1 MKILLLI
8 PFLFI
13 LSSGAGQQPELIT
26 QEKNLGI
33 ITHITYSPNGRYIAS
48 ANEKDYLIKVWDV
61 QSTKLIGTLI
71 GHHQAIHTL
80 TFNPT
85 GDLLFSQDIGNHHYI
100 WDVNVWKMKDSL
112 TGAANGKLILSSD
125 FNTYYYTTP
134 TELFSATASTKTST
148 LVLQKLKFPLQHFG
162 VGRQT
167 ILAQNTNKELQ
178 LFDLTSG
185 KEISKINTSN
195 AKTKVR
201 EILFQHQVYY
211 IAYENGEVE
220 RLDETGKLLNTIS
233 TGIGHY
239 QAMTLANKS
248 KKMAVAKGGKLLM
261 EFDCEHGNLINEIP
275 LQGDHETIKTIS
287 YSPDETTV
295 AIAGYRKLLFG
306 RTISHNN
313 VIEIINIPHKK
324 LIKTLKGDV
333 NPIDGF
339 TFSPKE
345 NVLFVLRGQ
354 ALDIWNL
361 NNGERLTKFML
372 HPRKIEV
379 AERAG
384 YVAHQKTDA
393 AKESVATDVKNLNTS
408 KIKTARDLA
417 SGDFS
422 AVKNKAVSSK
432 GTVINET
439 KQLGKAA
446 FMRAGFQED
455 KIVVSK
461 NENYLITA
469 LKEDE
474 IRLYKMEQYVPVHQG
489 FIQTGQKEFYDI
501 LIDPTEKFVVI
512 GGSGKSPISIV
523 ELSDVKKHRKLELN
537 EYNDPKMGSM
547 FQNAN
552 AMSFSPDG
560 SRLLVAFNTGRIVIW
575 ETNYWQKLGDFKC
588 GIAMATK
595 PYVGF
600 NSEGNKFFVNT
611 ALGIIT
617 YDFSAYQKA
626 MKDGELAEGQTLGI
640 EKAKVN
646 GHPVMSHKPL
656 DYLVAIDHDHLN
668 FLEVLKNKT
677 VATAPFN
684 TKLITD
690 IQVNKFGYTGV
701 SLKNGELRVYDPTTG
716 IERFIMVGEEDNAIF
731 KTPENYYKVTREGQ
745 DLVIFRIGKDAYP
758 FEQFDTKYNRPDI
771 VLTAMNSE
779 DESIK
784 KLYRNA
790 YEKRLAK
797 LGIRES
803 DLDNTFRAPT
813 IDVTNISEIP
823 LVIASTQ
830 LTLNI
835 SAQEK
840 NSTLKKLQV
849 WINDVPLYGAKGK
862 SISGKDY
869 SSSVQIDLVTGS
881 NKIQVAVE
889 NSGGVES
896 LRYTLEVE
904 NTTPTTPNLYV
915 LTIGTSLYKDKRYN
929 LNYAAKDAQDLA
941 KLLANNSKGL
951 YGKVNVKTITNQE
964 ANRITIEGL
973 KSFFNSAT
981 IHDVVLVFVAG
992 HGLLDAN
999 YDYFYG
1005 THDIDFLKP
1014 QVKGLPYNSLEQLL
1028 DGIKPI
1034 KKMLIMDTCHSGEVE
1049 EDDLVAAQDDEA
1061 STEDDDV
1068 LFRAVGPKLSTV
1080 TDMSPSKM
1088 MRELFIDLR
1097 KGTGTTVITSAG
1109 GAEFAMESNEW
1120 KNGLFT
1126 FCLLSG
1132 LRNYSA
1138 DLNQDGKI
1146 MLSEL
1151 QLYTT
1156 DRVTQLS
1163 KGKQTPTT
1171 RIQNLSMD
1179 YQVW

>member
-1 MKILLLI
+1 MKTLILLPL
-8 PFLFI
+8 LFSV
-13 LSSGAGQQPELIT
+13 LSVFAQQPEVIT
-26 QEKNLGI
+26 QEKNLGT
-33 ITHITYSPNGRYIAS
+33 ITHITFSPNGRYIAS
-48 ANEKDYLIKVWDV
+48 ANERDYLIKIWDV

-71 GHHQAIHTL
+71 GHHQTIHTIAY
-80 TFNPT
+80 NPT
-85 GDLLFSQDIGNHHYI
+85 GDLLYSSDIGNHAYI
-100 WDVNVWKMKDSL
+100 WNINAWKMKDSL
-112 TGAANGKLILSSD
+112 TVAKDGFIHFNRD
-125 FNTYYYTTP
+125 FNTYYYSTTSELYKADVAQKTP
-134 TELFSATASTKTST
+134 TL
-148 LVLQKLKFPLQHFG
+148 LLQKLKHPFTIFG
-162 VGRQT
+162 AGSTT
-167 ILAQNTNKELQ
+167 ILAQNSNKELQ
-178 LFDLTSG
+178 LFDITTG
-185 KEISKINTSN
+185 KEISRPSTANT
-195 AKTKVR
+195 KTKVK
-201 EILFQHQVYY
+201 EIKFHHNAFFV
-211 IAYENGEVE
+211 AYDNGQID
-220 RLDETGKLLNTIS
+220 RFDESGKLINTIN

-239 QAMTLANKS
+239 QTLALAQKNNKL
-248 KKMAVAKGGKLLM
+248 AIAKGGKLLL
-261 EFDCEHGNLINEIP
+261 EFDYNNGNLINEIP
-275 LQGDHETIKTIS
+275 LAGDHETIRTIS
-287 YSPDETTV
+287 YSPDENTL
-295 AIAGYRKLLFG
+295 AIAGYKKLLFG

-345 NVLFVLRGQ
+345 NVLFLLRGQ

-361 NNGERLTKFML
+361 NSGERLTKFTL
-372 HPRKIEV
+372 HPRKIEI
-379 AERAG
+379 ADRAG
-384 YVAHQKTDA
+384 DAAHQKTEA
-393 AKESVATDVKNLNTS
+393 VKESVASDVKNLNTS
-408 KIKTARDLA
+408 KIKTARDIA

-422 AVKNKAVSSK
+422 AVKNKAVGTK
-432 GTVINET
+432 GTVISET

-455 KIVVSK
+455 IIVVSQ
-461 NENYLITA
+461 NENYLVTA

-474 IRLYKMEQYVPVHQG
+474 IRLYKMEQYLPVHLG
-489 FIQTGQKEFYDI
+489 YINTGQKEFYDI
-501 LIDPTEKFVVI
+501 LIDPTETFVVV
-512 GGSGKSPISIV
+512 GGSGKSPVSII
-523 ELSDVKKHRKLELN
+523 ELTDLKKHKKIELN
-537 EYNDPKMGSM
+537 EYADPKMGSM

-575 ETNYWQKLGDFKC
+575 ETKYWRKLGDFKC

-617 YDFSAYQKA
+617 YDFGAYQKI
-626 MKDGELAEGQTLGI
+626 MNDEVLAEGQTLGI

-656 DYLVAIDHDHLN
+656 DYLVAIDHNHLN
-668 FLEVLKNKT
+668 FLEVVKNKT
-677 VATAPFN
+677 VSTAPFN

-701 SLKNGELRVYDPTTG
+701 SLKNGELRVYDPSTG
-716 IERFIMVGEEDNAIF
+716 KERFIMVGEEDNAIF
-731 KTPENYYKVTREGQ
+731 KTPDNYYKITREGQ

-758 FEQFDTKYNRPDI
+758 FEQFDTKYNRPDL
-771 VLTAMNSE
+771 VLDAMNSE
-779 DESIK
+779 DENIK

-803 DLDNTFRAPT
+803 DLDNTFRAPS
-813 IDVTNISEIP
+813 IEIINISEIP
-823 LVIASTQ
+823 LVTSATQ
-830 LTLNI
+830 LQLEI
-835 SAQEK
+835 VAQEK
-840 NSTLKKLQV
+840 ISSLKKLTL
-849 WINDVPLYGAKGK
+849 DLA
-862 SISGKDY
+862 SGN
-869 SSSVQIDLVTGS
+869 

-889 NSGGVES
+889 NSGGIES
-896 LRYTLEVE
+896 LRYTFEVE
-904 NTTPTTPNLYV
+904 NTTSIIPNLYV

-941 KLLANNSKGL
+941 KLMASNPKGL
-951 YGKVNVKTITNQE
+951 YGKVTTKTITNQE
-964 ANRITIEGL
+964 ATRITIEGL
-973 KSFFNSAT
+973 KSFFSGAT

-1005 THDIDFLKP
+1005 THDVDFIKP
-1014 QVKGLPYNSLEQLL
+1014 QLKGLSYNSLEQLL

-1034 KKMLIMDTCHSGEVE
+1034 RKVLIMDTCHSGEVE
-1049 EDDLVAAQDDEA
+1049 EDDLVAATNEDEI
-1061 STEDDDV
+1061 SEDDDV
-1068 LFRAVGPKLSTV
+1068 LFRAVGPKLNTV
-1080 TDMSPSKM
+1080 SGMSPSKM

-1097 KGTGTTVITSAG
+1097 KGTGTTVITSTG
-1109 GAEFAMESNEW
+1109 GAEFAMESSEW

-1126 FCLLSG
+1126 FCMLSG
-1132 LRNYSA
+1132 LRNFSA

-1156 DRVTQLS
+1156 DKVTQLS
-1163 KGKQTPTT
+1163 RGKQTPTT
-1171 RIQNLSMD
+1171 RIQNLSLD
-1179 YQVW
+1179 YRVW